1 MGLHMAAVV
10 AAKLHLQV
18 LATHGGGVGQSLIS
32 PAVAAIACP
41 LALKLFLSFRI
52 LREEA
57 LHATTLFFFRLGQ
70 ILFNTRLPFA
80 NRPRLERALRLLL
93 SQTPTPT
100 LNSPPSDDRGDDD
113 TLHILSMLTL

>member
-1 MGLHMAAVV
+1 MVLHMAAVM
-10 AAKLHLQV
+10 AAKLHLQ
-18 LATHGGGVGQSLIS
+18 LLTTHGGGHALS

-52 LREEA
+52 FTEEA

-70 ILFNTRLPFA
+70 ILFNTHLPFA

-93 SQTPTPT
+93 SQTPTTPNT
-100 LNSPPSDDRGDDD
+100 PPSDDDSDGD
-113 TLHILSMLTL
+113 TFYTLSMLAL